1 MVPVADMFN
10 HKTDKESV
18 RIFGEDEASSSSD
31 DEEEQ
36 EQEEQEDQNNKK
48 DSEPTDSKEYL
59 EMFLVRDVARGGEV
73 FNTFG
78 IHGNSH
84 LIHKYG
90 FAELDNDHV
99 TVFIKPSLMIETFS
113 AGEWERA
120 AEALGISVQQE
131 QEEGDGSE
139 DEDEDDEDDENSV
152 DLEIGKDFMSEQLKA
167 VLALMSIEDDYRE
180 DSKQIDKQRK
190 RLVKEYERSSR
201 VPAEFMHTPSY
212 ISRLHL
218 ILEARMSL
226 YGDSSSSSQEDLALL
241 ESDENLVKCRAPAGG
256 GNTFAGVGA
265 AVVLRITEKQV
276 LEAAFLQSVEL
287 LRELKQVGNTSKSK
301 SSNSNGKK
309 KRRKVVSG
317 VCYDPTVVFER

>member
-36 EQEEQEDQNNKK
+36 EDQINKK
-48 DSEPTDSKEYL
+48 DSEPTDSKDYL

-131 QEEGDGSE
+131 QEEGDGSDDDDDE
-139 DEDEDDEDDENSV
+139 EDEDDDNDSV

-226 YGDSSSSSQEDLALL
+226 YGDSSSSSHEDLALL

-287 LRELKQVGNTSKSK
+287 LRELKQAGNTSNSK
-301 SSNSNGKK
+301 SSDSNGKKK